1 MEIANKNP
9 YSIRINDSLNLQ
21 ENENPTFGFLSC
33 GQLTEILGNS
43 GFIFSKKEIE
53 FLASGEIRLS
63 LKKFD
68 MIYLIRL
75 KDTRRNYSQH
85 SGGYSLIKSILQI
98 SH

>member
-9 YSIRINDSLNLQ
+9 HSIRIIDSLNLQ

-33 GQLTEILGNS
+33 SQLTEILGNS
-43 GFIFSKKEIE
+43 GFLFSKKEIE
-53 FLASGEIRLS
+53 FLASGEIRLNS
-63 LKKFD
+63 EEFD

-75 KDTRRNYSQH
+75 KDTRRNYSQY
-85 SGGYSLIKSILQI
+85 SGSHSLIKSFLQI